1 MGSDEQTGNK
11 TMMTTHES
19 LSMHRTQN
27 MTTASGLDLSNGQ
40 TENKLTMESPP
51 EGGWLACMAG
61 QWEIPRKITCI
72 LIHRYPSTGLLSRH
86 HEHLVS
92 YLTTLAQ
99 CTIFMY
105 LVGV

>member
-27 MTTASGLDLSNGQ
+27 MTTASGSNLSNGQ